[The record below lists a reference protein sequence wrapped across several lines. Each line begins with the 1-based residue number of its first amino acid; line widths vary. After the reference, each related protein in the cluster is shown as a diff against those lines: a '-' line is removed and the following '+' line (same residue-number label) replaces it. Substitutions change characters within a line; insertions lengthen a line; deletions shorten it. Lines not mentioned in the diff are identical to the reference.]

1 MEFKNADKT
10 ASAMPVYVFKDNSIT
25 YDLIKKCLPTD
36 CQSNEKLEM
45 DGKCSKCPA
54 YTRA

>member
-10 ASAMPVYVFKDNSIT
+10 ASTMPVYVFKDNSIT